1 MAQSYGIH
9 AASALAGNMVVRSI
23 MGACLPLSG
32 PSMYGTLGLS
42 WAGTLL
48 GLVEMLCVSVPVAFY
63 FYGYKIRQGS
73 PMIQVIT
80 KL

>member
-1 MAQSYGIH
+1 
-9 AASALAGNMVVRSI
+9 MVVRSI
-23 MGACLPLSG
+23 MGACLPLAG

-42 WAGTLL
+42 WSGILL
-48 GLVEMLCVSVPVAFY
+48 GFVEMLCVSVPVAFY

-73 PMIQVIT
+73 SMMQEIT

>member
-1 MAQSYGIH
+1 
-9 AASALAGNMVVRSI
+9 
-23 MGACLPLSG
+23 MGACLPLAG
-32 PSMYGTLGLS
+32 PSMYRTLGLN

-63 FYGYKIRQGS
+63 FYGYKIRERI
-73 PMIQVIT
+73 PMIQEIT